1 MNKQT
6 LAHDLCKNDFLED
19 VVLEMNGIHCK
30 KYFCEY
36 LLATGY

>member
-1 MNKQT
+1 MSI
-6 LAHDLCKNDFLED
+6 KNDFLAERVFD
-19 VVLEMNGIHCK
+19 INENDRK